1 MTSSEMNKKLEE
13 VGSDIHNQAARLT
26 EAEQRVNE
34 LETVNMDLR
43 DSLSYCLKQQ
53 KNLLDK
59 VTDLEGRSRRNNIC
73 IYGIKEEAEGNSMQT
88 FIANFLKEQLSISQD
103 LQIQRAHRSL
113 GPKPRDAAISRS
125 ILVNFHRYDI
135 KEKILKAAWGKRV
148 FYDGKLIS
156 FAHDLPTEINNKLK
170 EYRNIKKILKEGK
183 IRFQTPYPAKMRIHW
198 DDGPRLYADASEAA
212 DDMRKRGY
220 RVDAPRSTTA
230 DGEPATNQDAHW
242 NKAASSHF
250 KRVREKLREFQREQV

>member
-1 MTSSEMNKKLEE
+1 IAMKNDIMQDLNSFKSEMNKKLEE
-13 VGSDIHNQAARLT
+13 VSWDFRNLAARLT

-59 VTDLEGRSRRNNIC
+59 VTDLERRSRHNIR
-73 IYGIKEEAEGNSMQT
+73 IHGIEEEAEGNAMQT
-88 FIANFLKEQLSISQD
+88 FIANFLKEQLSINQD

-113 GPKPRDAAISRS
+113 APKTS

-135 KEKILKAAWGKRV
+135 KEKILKAAWGTI
-148 FYDGKLIS
+148 FYDD
-156 FAHDLPTEINNKLK
+156 DLPTEINNKLK

-183 IRFQTPYPAKMRIHW
+183 IRFQTAYPAKMRIHW
-198 DDGPRLYADASEAA
+198 SDGPNIYTSNSHNDPSISE
-212 DDMRKRGY
+212 
-220 RVDAPRSTTA
+220 RSFPLNA
-230 DGEPATNQDAHW
+230 I
-242 NKAASSHF
+242 
-250 KRVREKLREFQREQV
+250 